1 MARRTPAL
9 ARVFAGRWRVAEMD
23 QWEDLDILEPAHI
36 TFTGK
41 DSGELVFVAVEAD
54 LDVRYGSRDGEACA
68 EFSWE
73 GSDDNTPASG
83 RGWVTL
89 DTAGRL
95 VGHVFIHKGD
105 DWSRTVRE
113 MQMPPG
119 SVNASRRAAMLMPSP

>member
-54 LDVRYGSRDGEACA
+54 LDVRYGSRDREACA
-68 EFSWE
+68 EFHGKAPTTIPGE
-73 GSDDNTPASG
+73 RT
-83 RGWVTL
+83 R
-89 DTAGRL
+89 
-95 VGHVFIHKGD
+95 VGHTGHRRLPRR
-105 DWSRTVRE
+105 SRLHP
-113 MQMPPG
+113 Q
-119 SVNASRRAAMLMPSP
+119 RR